1 MAVIS
6 PSGDVVDT
14 GVIYP
19 TFGKAADKSNRDK
32 SVFVS
37 MVSSHRVELISIG
50 NGHGCRDVEKWVS
63 GVLSGLPEQ
72 VRYTIVNEDGAS
84 IYRFGSISIGS
95 SLDLVFDSIYLKIV
109 SLVRFR

>member
-1 MAVIS
+1 MLCPLLGYKNGCKMAVIS
-6 PSGDVVDT
+6 PTGDVVDT

-19 TFGKAADKSNRDK
+19 TFAFGKAAADGNKSSRDK

-37 MVSSHRVELISIG
+37 MVSGHRVELISIG

-63 GVLSGLPEQ
+63 GVLSGLPDQ

-84 IYRFGSISIGS
+84 IYRF
-95 SLDLVFDSIYLKIV
+95 
-109 SLVRFR
+109 R

>member
-6 PSGDVVDT
+6 PSGEVVDT

-19 TFGKAADKSNRDK
+19 TFGNSAEKSNRDK

-37 MVSSHRVELISIG
+37 IVSSHRVELISIG

-72 VRYTIVNEDGAS
+72 VHYTIVNEDGAS
-84 IYRFGSISIGS
+84 IYRSVSISMGFNFG
-95 SLDLVFDSIYLKIV
+95 LVFDYICLKLA